1 MAVGA
6 FSAVLPRSGEWLGGL
21 KRIMGMVALGFA
33 VWNVRTLVPEWLY
46 QALWTVVL
54 LVGAG
59 VLGAFRS
66 SGGIASSLSR
76 GLGLLMLVLGL
87 LLGVKSFESGTKL
100 SLLPRFGPGREA
112 ETRRSPWMEQ
122 DYEAALAKAK
132 AGGKLLVVDVYA
144 DWCAACKE
152 LDEKTWP
159 DPDVSAWLARNAVA
173 VRIDTH
179 KVRRDLAASLQ
190 IRGYPTVLVI
200 DESGK
205 VLRRREGFQEPLQML
220 QFLTG
225 S

>member
-1 MAVGA
+1 
-6 FSAVLPRSGEWLGGL
+6 
-21 KRIMGMVALGFA
+21 MGMVALGFA
-33 VWNVRTLVPEWLY
+33 VWNVRTLVPGWLY
-46 QALWTVVL
+46 QALWTAVL
-54 LVGAG
+54 LAGAG
-59 VLGAFRS
+59 VLGAFRP
-66 SGGIASSLSR
+66 SGGVASSLGR

-87 LLGVKSFESGTKL
+87 LLGVKSLESGTKV
-100 SLLPRFGPGREA
+100 SLLPRFAPGREA

-122 DYEAALAKAK
+122 DYEGALAKAK

-190 IRGYPTVLVI
+190 IRGYPTVLVV
-200 DESGK
+200 DARGK
-205 VLRRREGFQEPLQML
+205 VLRRREGFQEPLRML
-220 QFLTG
+220 QFLLGT
-225 S
+225 